1 MQRAEHSRKFARV
14 VLEICCEQA
23 FLSCTLYIYI
33 EYSVPM
39 AALLAR
45 EALEMIDVILG
56 SHHHLKRRNHLGTRR
71 AVACNAEQPETS
83 ACAAVHVVHQ
93 YIRCSIVD

>member
-1 MQRAEHSRKFARV
+1 
-14 VLEICCEQA
+14 
-23 FLSCTLYIYI
+23 
-33 EYSVPM
+33 M

-83 ACAAVHVVHQ
+83 ACAAVHVVGLHQ
-93 YIRCSIVD
+93 YSRCSIVD